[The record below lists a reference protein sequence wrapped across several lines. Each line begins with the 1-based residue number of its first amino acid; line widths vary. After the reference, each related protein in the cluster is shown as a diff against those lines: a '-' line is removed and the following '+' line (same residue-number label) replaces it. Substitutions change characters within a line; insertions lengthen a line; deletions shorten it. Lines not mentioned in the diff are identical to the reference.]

1 MRSRLSS
8 AIRVRISAYPRLQV
22 PRYATVIA
30 LDHTGR
36 VRQGHP
42 GWRPYDQDVP
52 THGRAAAQI
61 RNSELIDYRPAEGE
75 PVAQIP
81 VDELWSAPF
90 EKCAPV
96 RKASTYKGQKNFTG
110 EWWCSTTESH
120 ISFESWVERD
130 FLIAADFDP
139 DIIGISVQP
148 FTFRFVSAAGK
159 QRQHTPDVF
168 LRTRS
173 GDGVVVDVRP
183 DRLVDGDAREA
194 FGSTIALCGR
204 TGWTYR
210 RVGDQ
215 PPIRAANLRW
225 LAGYRNP
232 RNRRQ
237 DVVTNLTSLLAH
249 NPKTIG
255 AAALA
260 AGEPILVLP
269 TLYHLLWTHEIDV
282 DVDSAPIGE
291 HTLIRL
297 ATR

>member
-1 MRSRLSS
+1 M
-8 AIRVRISAYPRLQV
+8 
-22 PRYATVIA
+22 
-30 LDHTGR
+30 
-36 VRQGHP
+36 
-42 GWRPYDQDVP
+42 
-52 THGRAAAQI
+52 
-61 RNSELIDYRPAEGE
+61 
-75 PVAQIP
+75 
-81 VDELWSAPF
+81 PF

-96 RKASTYKGQKNFTG
+96 RKSSSFKGQRNFTG

-120 ISFESWVERD
+120 ISFESWVERN

-148 FTFRFVSAAGK
+148 FAFRFVSAAGK

-173 GDGVVVDVRP
+173 GDGIVVDVRP
-183 DRLVDGDAREA
+183 ERLVDGDAREA
-194 FGSTIALCGR
+194 FESTVALCDR
-204 TGWTYR
+204 AGWTYR

-237 DVVTNLTSLLAH
+237 EFVTDLISLLALS
-249 NPKTIG
+249 PKAIG
-255 AAALA
+255 DAALA
-260 AGEPILVLP
+260 VGEPILVLP
-269 TLYHLLWTHEIDV
+269 TLYHLLWTHEIEA

-291 HTLIRL
+291 HTLMRL
-297 ATR
+297 SAR